1 MNTMPPTPTKEGEV
15 IVSYVIKLM
24 RNKHGIPIIIDERTI
39 PLTILETT
47 PFWRDLEPGYYL
59 MQPKTRK
66 LNNGIQKGRPLF
78 SKTYYGFKLIMKEG
92 KKRYLIIPRK
102 QVMEELGVLPQY
114 QK

>member
-15 IVSYVIKLM
+15 IVSYALKLM
-24 RNKHGIPIIIDERTI
+24 RNKNGIPIIINEKTI
-39 PLTILETT
+39 PLTILQTT
-47 PFWRDLEPGYYL
+47 PFWRDLETGLYL

-66 LNNGIQKGRPLF
+66 LNNGIQTGRPLF

-92 KKRYLIIPRK
+92 KKRYFIKPRK
-102 QVMEELGVLPQY
+102 SIMEELGVLPQY